1 MSGQKFTENAENS
14 QVWRVFE
21 SLKLARS
28 NSVTRQA
35 TKPEAANPTI
45 CYVLSTIGYLWR
57 LEFLGIFR
65 CSNTNGFE
73 FPAITYGGQNFWGFF
88 VAVTDGFEFPAI
100 AMEARIFGDFSLQ

>member
-1 MSGQKFTENAENS
+1 MIGI
-14 QVWRVFE
+14 RG
-21 SLKLARS
+21 
-28 NSVTRQA
+28 
-35 TKPEAANPTI
+35 EAANPTI

-88 VAVTDGFEFPAI
+88 VAVTNGLEFPAI
-100 AMEARIFGDFSLQ
+100 TYGG